1 MLMLLKMK
9 QLISFA
15 TARYDLWQQ
24 CVDDFTD
31 SDKQAK
37 KYRVMYSELVKQLIT
52 TVQQTMNQHIE

>member
-15 TARYDLWQQ
+15 TARYDLWEQ

-37 KYRVMYSELVKQLIT
+37 KHRVIHSEFVKQLIT
-52 TVQQTMNQHIE
+52 TVQQTINQHIE